1 MLRAAV
7 VDDEP
12 LARARL
18 KRLLTAQN
26 VAVVAEGENG
36 QHAIDIVKEQA
47 IDLLFIDINM
57 PVMNGLQAVSQIDA
71 TCDIAPAIVFCTAY
85 DQYAV
90 EAFRTNAVAYLLK
103 PFDVEQLRAALAKA
117 KTLTEMQVKSLS
129 QKHVSGPT
137 VALHYEGAI
146 QNMPLAKIA
155 YFYST
160 EKNVFAVLTNMHSV
174 LIDKTLKQLEVLFGD
189 DVIRIHR
196 SFVVN
201 RGELEQLLRSEG
213 RVDVRLKSGD
223 TTLTVSRRHIA
234 QVKKCFV

>member
-1 MLRAAV
+1 MLKAAV

-18 KRLLTAQN
+18 KRLLAAQDI
-26 VAVVAEGENG
+26 AVVAEGENG
-36 QHAIDIVKEQA
+36 QHAIDIVREQQ
-47 IDLLFIDINM
+47 IDLLFVDINM
-57 PVMNGLQAVSQIDA
+57 PVMNGLEAVSKIDA
-71 TCDIAPAIVFCTAY
+71 TCDRAPAIVFCTAY

-117 KTLTEMQVKSLS
+117 RTLTELQLQRLS
-129 QKHVSGPT
+129 PQNASGT
-137 VALHYEGAI
+137 TIALHYEGAI
-146 QNMPLAKIA
+146 QNIPLARIS

-160 EKNVFAVLTNMHSV
+160 DKNVFAVLTNSKSV
-174 LIDKTLKQLEVLFGD
+174 LVDKTLKQLETLFGD
-189 DVIRIHR
+189 EVIRIHR

-201 RGELEQLLRSEG
+201 RGELDQLLRSDG
-213 RVDVRLKSGD
+213 RVEVRLKSSD
-223 TTLTVSRRHIA
+223 TTLAVSRRHIT